1 MWIFSNKYI
10 SIDIQNPFKTWWKVR
25 KYFKFPELY
34 ISSTNKYYSEY
45 WFYIQTFDILWK
57 DKWNSPRQEI
67 NPRITISIFKK
78 FALNISIEGNIKY
91 SWIYWETI
99 LDYLYYTNDLKKA
112 LENNDGWGDS
122 KGNKINIE
130 LICLK
135 SKYYGKY
142 L

>member
-1 MWIFSNKYI
+1 MWTFNNKYI
-10 SIDIQNPFKTWWKVR
+10 DLYIENPFKTWWKVR
-25 KYFKFPELY
+25 KYFKFPKLY
-34 ISSTNKYYSEY
+34 ISYTTKYYCDHWLSIE
-45 WFYIQTFDILWK
+45 TFDITWK
-57 DKWNSPRQEI
+57 DKWNSPRHEI

-112 LENNDGWGDS
+112 LENNDGWRDS